1 MVSLQDAKTRAKDN
15 PFKIILA
22 LIAVGIVISG
32 AMSISKTN
40 INIKDPSMIILL
52 SLVGAFA
59 LVSFRAAYVSKYKKK
74 PKTSRGDSARKTSTS
89 APKVEQVQP
98 PRRSGSKGKKG
109 RSPRKSPTYQ
119 GLLAQDLASKIVV
132 HDDDSDMNSAI

>member
-1 MVSLQDAKTRAKDN
+1 M
-15 PFKIILA
+15 IILV

-32 AMSISKTN
+32 AMSISKGD

-59 LVSFRAAYVSKYKKK
+59 LVIGAAYVSKYKKK
-74 PKTSRGDSARKTSTS
+74 SKTSRGDSARKTSTS
-89 APKVEQVQP
+89 APKVEQVQS
-98 PRRSGSKGKKG
+98 PRRSGSPRRKKG
-109 RSPRKSPTYQ
+109 GSPKKSTKYQ

-132 HDDDSDMNSAI
+132 HDDDSDMNSTI